1 VSQPSSRGPAH
12 VPVLT
17 EVVQVDV
24 PLPAGAAASDTPLPP
39 PAAAADATAAPDWSQ
54 TVRLSGGASPL
65 DESQLTQNV
74 LADVQRQIDLMLEY
88 RLRDAIAPVL
98 ARASDALIR
107 DLRAELAEALHEIVA
122 RAVAQELAR
131 HRQR

>member
-1 VSQPSSRGPAH
+1 MNQPSSRGPAH

-17 EVVQVDV
+17 EVVQVEVPV
-24 PLPAGAAASDTPLPP
+24 PLEPKAADAQVQPAPP
-39 PAAAADATAAPDWSQ
+39 ADEPAAAADWSQ
-54 TVRLSGGASPL
+54 TVRLPGGASPL
-65 DESQLTQNV
+65 DEAQLTQNV
-74 LADVQRQIDLMLEY
+74 LADVQRQVDLMLEY
-88 RLRDAIAPVL
+88 RLRDAVSPAL

-107 DLRAELAEALHEIVA
+107 ELRAELAEALREIVA